1 MESNLLVLFYT
12 YMAVFNTFMNS
23 NDRQQIMFY
32 CLFIHKPLNTFI
44 ESKISETINSFDVY
58 KNKWYKLIDTVNS
71 IIDEKL

>member
-32 CLFIHKPLNTFI
+32 YLFIHKPLNTFI

-58 KNKWYKLIDTVNS
+58 KNK
-71 IIDEKL
+71 